1 MEVDVDVM
9 LIDSVGVLVCVRIFS
24 IVVVVVDVVVMILV

>member
-24 IVVVVVDVVVMILV
+24 IVVVVVVVMILV